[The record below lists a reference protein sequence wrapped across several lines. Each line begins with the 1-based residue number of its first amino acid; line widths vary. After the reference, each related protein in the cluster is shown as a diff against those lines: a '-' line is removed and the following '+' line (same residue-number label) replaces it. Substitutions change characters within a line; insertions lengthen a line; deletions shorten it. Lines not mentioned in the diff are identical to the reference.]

1 AHTADITKN
10 LGLTLQTVYIGG
22 GTPSVLTAEQL
33 QQLTDCISAVYPF
46 PSEGEYS
53 VEAGRPE
60 TITEEKL
67 RVLKNAGV
75 TRISINPQTGNDEV
89 LRRVGRRHTA
99 ADITRCY
106 EMARAMGFDNINAD
120 LIAGLPG
127 DDLESFKRTLDWVQN
142 TLQAENITVHAL
154 TLKRASTMRET
165 VSEASS
171 PDAAAMVAH
180 AFSQL
185 TAGGWA
191 PYYMYR
197 QKGTVDSLENTG
209 YAKAGYECLY
219 NLFIMDE
226 LQSIVACGA
235 GAVTKLRH
243 PETGVIERIYDLK
256 YPLEYMQRFDEML
269 QRKNYIG
276 DFYKR

>member
-1 AHTADITKN
+1 
-10 LGLTLQTVYIGG
+10 
-22 GTPSVLTAEQL
+22 
-33 QQLTDCISAVYPF
+33 
-46 PSEGEYS
+46 
-53 VEAGRPE
+53 
-60 TITEEKL
+60 
-67 RVLKNAGV
+67 
-75 TRISINPQTGNDEV
+75 
-89 LRRVGRRHTA
+89 
-99 ADITRCY
+99 
-106 EMARAMGFDNINAD
+106 
-120 LIAGLPG
+120 
-127 DDLESFKRTLDWVQN
+127 
-142 TLQAENITVHAL
+142 
-154 TLKRASTMRET
+154 
-165 VSEASS
+165 
-171 PDAAAMVAH
+171 MVAH

-226 LQSIVACGA
+226 LQSIIACGA

-269 QRKNYIG
+269 PRKNYIG